1 MPSEGLF
8 WKGLSGRCAR
18 STGLGLEY
26 EVRNGLAAAV
36 VNISNPKPMRS
47 PDELLLL
54 ELSTGY
60 IPLHPHPPML
70 AFFIAISAPAFVN
83 TIAYEICHEYQA
95 IVLTKDTVSW
105 PYYFRDKRACER
117 RTRTFTSRAVPR
129 LEIKR
134 DYQSRR
140 FLPELMH
147 SGSVQHKFD
156 KPQLSQRAITGM
168 WIAPQLN
175 GCYMRF

>member
-26 EVRNGLAAAV
+26 EVRDGLAAAAV
-36 VNISNPKPMRS
+36 SISNPKPLRS

-54 ELSTGY
+54 ELSTGCV
-60 IPLHPHPPML
+60 PLHPMV
-70 AFFIAISAPAFVN
+70 AFFIVISAPAFVN
-83 TIAYEICHEYQA
+83 PIAYEIRHEYQA
-95 IVLTKDTVSW
+95 IVLKKDTVSW
-105 PYYFRDKRACER
+105 PYYFRDKRSCQR
-117 RTRTFTSRAVPR
+117 RTCTFASRAVPR

-134 DYQSRR
+134 DYQTRR

-156 KPQLSQRAITGM
+156 KTQLSQRAITGM

-175 GCYMRF
+175 GCYMHF